1 MIRRTLPLMLLP
13 LSLVF
18 AAPAF
23 ADVADGTDDGT
34 DGGEDTSAEDD
45 DDDDDK
51 GCSTAGLNPVTGA
64 SLLLGAALVFGL
76 RRRD

>member
-1 MIRRTLPLMLLP
+1 MIRRALPLMLLP

-18 AAPAF
+18 AVPAF
-23 ADVADGTDDGT
+23 ADVADGTD
-34 DGGEDTSAEDD
+34 GGEDTSTEDDDDDD

-51 GCSTAGLNPVTGA
+51 GCSTAGLTPVTGA

>member
-1 MIRRTLPLMLLP
+1 MIRRALPLMLLP
-13 LSLVF
+13 LSL
-18 AAPAF
+18 ALSAPAF
-23 ADVADGTDDGT
+23 ADVADGTD
-34 DGGEDTSAEDD
+34 GGEDTNSDDDD

-51 GCSTAGLNPVTGA
+51 GCSTTGLNPVTGA